1 MSNDSLIADV
11 VDVERSPRYLI
22 VVAATYESLFRLLQA
37 QFDGDAHTRV
47 ILDRRHRAAAV
58 DARTGP
64 HGVERRVSTPR
75 HFFSPGATV
84 IRLTD
89 SAPATR
95 TTVNE
100 PAGRRPPLAMEG
112 IEDRQRVDR
121 WLEESQYLIGRMI
134 PAYLDDSDRLRARIE
149 TVEEDNA
156 RLRAELAD
164 ARREIA
170 QLCGEVDFHRGER
183 TRVAENFRAMVEHLT
198 ALQGPVNDIASRLD
212 AQPATAE
219 MRM

>member
-1 MSNDSLIADV
+1 MSSDSLIAEV
-11 VDVERSPRYLI
+11 VDVECSPRYLV
-22 VVAATYESLFRLLQA
+22 VVAATEGSPFRLLQA
-37 QFDGDAHTRV
+37 QFDGDARTRV
-47 ILDRRHRAAAV
+47 ILDRRHRAAAADV
-58 DARTGP
+58 HTGP

-75 HFFSPGATV
+75 PFLSPGATV

-89 SAPATR
+89 SAPAKR
-95 TTVNE
+95 TPAHE

-134 PAYLDDSDRLRARIE
+134 PAYLDDRDRLRARLE

-164 ARREIA
+164 ARRAIA
-170 QLCGEVDFHRGER
+170 
-183 TRVAENFRAMVEHLT
+183 
-198 ALQGPVNDIASRLD
+198 
-212 AQPATAE
+212 
-219 MRM
+219 

>member
-1 MSNDSLIADV
+1 MSRDTRSADV
-11 VDVERSPRYLI
+11 RYLI
-22 VVAATYESLFRLLQA
+22 VVDAADVSLYRHLQTR
-37 QFDGDAHTRV
+37 FDGDARTRV
-47 ILDRRHRAAAV
+47 ILDRRHRAGAPGRCSAP
-58 DARTGP
+58 D
-64 HGVERRVSTPR
+64 GVERRVRAPR
-75 HFFSPGATV
+75 PLFSLGATV
-84 IRLTD
+84 IRLTAG
-89 SAPATR
+89 SPTQR
-95 TTVNE
+95 TLPHE

-134 PAYLDDSDRLRARIE
+134 PAYLDDRDRVRARLE

-183 TRVAENFRAMVEHLT
+183 ARVADNFRSIIEHLT
-198 ALQGPVNDIASRLD
+198 AMQGPVNDIASRLD

-219 MRM
+219 LRV